1 MAKELKALRK
11 ENVQPKKVVSEQ
23 AHDMGI
29 LEEAAKG
36 NWQARTAAANDRR
49 GELPFGAPKGFGASS
64 VLRARSTSQ
73 YPAMPVA
80 PAE

>member
-1 MAKELKALRK
+1 MSSRR
-11 ENVQPKKVVSEQ
+11 KVVSEQ
-23 AHDMGI
+23 DHDMGI

-36 NWQARTAAANDRR
+36 NWQTRTAAANDRR
-49 GELPFGAPKGFGASS
+49 CALPFGAPEGFGASI
-64 VLRARSTSQ
+64 VLRARPTSQ